1 MAASVVRDRYV
12 QKTGTGDEMDEY
24 EKWEK
29 DCKRIR
35 EQNAILLVQ
44 FADALKE
51 QGLNKKTIDKHV
63 SNIDFYINHFLLN
76 EDPTEPENGLYS
88 VSMFLGYWFIKKAMW
103 ANPSAI
109 KNNASSLKKFYSF
122 MLENGKIEQ
131 DDYQELK
138 DTIKQEMPEWVATM
152 QRYDDP
158 DIEDMEDVWGI

>member
-1 MAASVVRDRYV
+1 
-12 QKTGTGDEMDEY
+12 MDEY
-24 EKWEK
+24 EKWQK
-29 DCKRIR
+29 DCKRIKQ
-35 EQNAILLVQ
+35 QNAILLYQ

-63 SNIDFYINHFLLN
+63 KNIDFYINHFLLY
-76 EDPTEPENGLYS
+76 EDATEPENGLYS

-109 KNNASSLKKFYSF
+109 KNNASSLQKFYAF
-122 MLENGKIEQ
+122 MLESGKIEK

-138 DTIKQEMPEWVATM
+138 DTIKQEMPEWIATM

-158 DIEDMEDVWGI
+158 DIEDVWEI